1 MLVARVHLIKVILTT
16 SILITN
22 AFRTKTIKHLLG
34 LGLLKTC
41 PIKLIFSCRAYT
53 KKGTPQKR
61 NALFCIVSVK
71 PFLLSFFSNNLERNF
86 NRNFL
91 VEVNCSYVR
100 TNFLYILHSD
110 DLTIDV
116 EALLTESFSN
126 VESVN

>member
-41 PIKLIFSCRAYT
+41 PIKLILIPSVHE
-53 KKGTPQKR
+53 KGTPQKR

-86 NRNFL
+86 NRDFL

-100 TNFLYILHSD
+100 TNFLYVLHSD